1 MTAIS
6 IPLERFFFGNE
17 HWDSDLAIDE
27 INIYCELLE
36 HLQDKIDSLGTRGKD
51 EELTLLNVQAVI
63 SSYAFEIA
71 MKSLWA
77 LDNPDKTVPQK
88 HNLVAI
94 LGGVKAETVKSLERL
109 QQTSQKLKGMPQ
121 PFVSNRYSMEWRNGA
136 SAKTIVYPAPLLRAL
151 TQLLRDKLEENRET
165 LSKLHNTFTV

>member
-94 LGGVKAETVKSLERL
+94 WGGEGRDGEVTRATSTDFPKTERD
-109 QQTSQKLKGMPQ
+109 
-121 PFVSNRYSMEWRNGA
+121 A
-136 SAKTIVYPAPLLRAL
+136 SAFR
-151 TQLLRDKLEENRET
+151 
-165 LSKLHNTFTV
+165 